1 MKRNHYMPGIPS
13 VTDLLQRA
21 GLYAGFDYV
30 NEPAYYFKRGNWVD
44 AVCNMAASNLL
55 AAGGGVPIDD
65 IVKQTLTATAR
76 NNPKWDVGGWMGY
89 VESYRKWLSRM
100 KQYGYIMLSC
110 QRHVI
115 NKAEGYQGTYDQLW
129 QGVSVGLKTMML
141 LDLKTVPEGAHCP
154 PSTPL
159 QLAAYALCLDP
170 QPDALLGLA
179 LQPDGRMP
187 IENVYTDLQVYDD
200 WRIIC
205 RFYGGVLPKY
215 GVKE

>member
-1 MKRNHYMPGIPS
+1 MNRDHYIPGIPS

-21 GLYAGFDYV
+21 GLYDAYDYV

-44 AVCNMAASNLL
+44 AVCNML
-55 AAGGGVPIDD
+55 ATTLDLGIDHQSL
-65 IVKQTLTATAR
+65 INPSLSVIAR
-76 NNPKWDVGGWMGY
+76 NNPKWDVSGWAGY

-100 KQYGYIMLSC
+100 KQYGYVMLSC

-115 NKAEGYQGTYDQLW
+115 NKNEGYQGTYDQFW
-129 QGVSVGLKTMML
+129 HQGTL
-141 LDLKTVPEGAHCP
+141 LDLKTVPDGAHCP
-154 PSTPL
+154 PSTAL

-170 QPDALLGLA
+170 RPAALLGLA

-187 IENVYTDLQVYDD
+187 IEDWYTDLQVYDD
-200 WRIIC
+200 WRIVC
-205 RFYGGVLPKY
+205 RYFNGVLPKY